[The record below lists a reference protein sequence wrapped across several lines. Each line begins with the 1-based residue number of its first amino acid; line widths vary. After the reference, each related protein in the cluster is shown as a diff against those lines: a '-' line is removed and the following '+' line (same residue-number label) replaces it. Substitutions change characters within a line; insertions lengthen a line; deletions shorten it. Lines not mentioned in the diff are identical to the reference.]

1 MSKAVERS
9 ADEELVANVKEE
21 LAWQPVL
28 DPKAIAVS
36 AHDGSVTLRGTV
48 GSLREKRAA
57 KKATERVFGVVA
69 VYDEL
74 QVRLLNAQK
83 RDDADLRADVLQALM
98 LDGLVPDTIDV
109 KVDKGLVTLTGTA
122 GWQYQRD
129 EADLVASS
137 IVGTLDV
144 VDEIELAHPRS
155 PDAAAIEE
163 GIRRAFRRNAALDA
177 RKLEVT
183 TYEGTVTISG
193 QVRSWAEHDDAIAAA
208 WAAPGVKRVRDQMV
222 VGY

>member
-1 MSKAVERS
+1 VT
-9 ADEELVANVKEE
+9 ADEELIGLVKDE
-21 LAWQPVL
+21 LAWDPTI

-36 AHDGSVTLRGTV
+36 AIGGRVTLRGTV

-57 KKATERVFGVVA
+57 KKAAERVFGVVA
-69 VYDEL
+69 VHSEL
-74 QVRLLNAQK
+74 EVRLMNAQK

-98 LDGLVPDTIDV
+98 LDGLVPDTVDV

-144 VDEIELAHPRS
+144 VDEIELTHPQS
-155 PDAAAIEE
+155 PDPATVEEAI
-163 GIRRAFRRNAALDA
+163 GRAFRRNAALDA
-177 RKLEVT
+177 SRLEVST
-183 TYEGTVTISG
+183 EEGTVTIKG
-193 QVRSWAEHDDAIAAA
+193 QVRSWAEHDDALAAA
-208 WAAPGVKRVRDQMV
+208 WAAPGVKQVRDHIV